1 MGANGGFGANGGL
14 GERDDIL
21 RFTRQCLFRF
31 RVRVHHDF
39 RSRTGDTA
47 GKRARQ
53 QTERSDFKKSNHLK
67 RESIGEMKN
76 FPVRKRRWVPNASHR
91 NVFLN
96 NVTDSAND
104 VGDVSAHMDVLL
116 GDVNASGRTDS
127 GDVTAVRNRTVSVP
141 DQQTFCF
148 DVNASGAA
156 ASIPAMS
163 P

>member
-104 VGDVSAHMDVLL
+104 VGDVSAQ
-116 GDVNASGRTDS
+116 A
-127 GDVTAVRNRTVSVP
+127 TV
-141 DQQTFCF
+141 DE
-148 DVNASGAA
+148 
-156 ASIPAMS
+156 
-163 P
+163 